1 MRRFAALLAALA
13 LALLCAGGFAM
24 PSARAESAEPT
35 QPPLR
40 HVLDIRFSVSPA
52 ALVEPGAV
60 TLTFTIANTSEYDA
74 ENVYIS
80 SSDGLRTEPLGQIE
94 AGDSRTFS
102 RAHDV
107 TEAELEAG
115 RITYIFSH
123 DGVAGD
129 PDTVNYTVDCPNE
142 RAISRGEVEITR
154 QFSAAL

>member
-1 MRRFAALLAALA
+1 
-13 LALLCAGGFAM
+13 M

-35 QPPLR
+35 HPPLR

-102 RAHDV
+102 RA
-107 TEAELEAG
+107 TM
-115 RITYIFSH
+115 
-123 DGVAGD
+123 
-129 PDTVNYTVDCPNE
+129 
-142 RAISRGEVEITR
+142 
-154 QFSAAL
+154 